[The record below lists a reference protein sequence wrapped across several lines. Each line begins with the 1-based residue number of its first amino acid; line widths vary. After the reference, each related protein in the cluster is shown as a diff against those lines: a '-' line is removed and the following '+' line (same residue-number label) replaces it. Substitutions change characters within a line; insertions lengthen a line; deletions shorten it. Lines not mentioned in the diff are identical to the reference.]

1 MIENAEVYFKIAVQ
15 IMTSEGARARVI
27 RLVVTRSRNIGNE
40 GKGMHRTLTNHSKL
54 TVVSTNQLRAFFGA

>member
-1 MIENAEVYFKIAVQ
+1 MIENAEVCFKIEVQ

-27 RLVVTRSRNIGNE
+27 RLVVTRFTNIGNE
-40 GKGMHRTLTNHSKL
+40 GKGMQRTVTNHSKL